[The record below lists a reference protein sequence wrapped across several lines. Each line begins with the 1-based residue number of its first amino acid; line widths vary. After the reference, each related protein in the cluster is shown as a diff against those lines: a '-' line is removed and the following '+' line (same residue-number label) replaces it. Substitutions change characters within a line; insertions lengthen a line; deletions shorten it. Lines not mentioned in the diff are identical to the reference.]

1 MGLGQAIG
9 RHFDRNGG
17 LVTGTIARK
26 MRGDIGYVERALEQ
40 AGEHRMTCVAVEPGA
55 YGTQVIVL
63 SLHSGADI
71 NTVKARGDLLAGF
84 LGHDRVY
91 GIKRRGGHVLLTIG
105 PDRDFPSEREDFATV
120 DGVDADLRVTHHEPG
135 RDALAELT
143 AGYPRFAA
151 SIGDYVSLFTTAGLS
166 VKSVTKEPNP
176 DWSQCTVTTWTVPGF
191 THLHI
196 APTGLMVALKGAP
209 GQTLSTY
216 RGALPHLVTAWNAPR
231 LTVSEPEGGI
241 YLFSFNDRD
250 PLEGGTYRLQ
260 GPHRYDADEGRS
272 LLGVGADGREVWIS
286 WADNSGMV
294 VAGAPGTGKTASLL
308 PVLAGMAGQVEIHLA
323 DGKAMFDWEGIS
335 PICRTYLRS
344 GKPDAPQE
352 MLRRVY
358 AASKRRGEAIYRL
371 TGESNFWNLNRAQR
385 RELGVTPI
393 VVVLDECQKYLDW
406 SGMEKDEKTI
416 IATNRKY
423 VREMVQEGRS
433 AGVVVILIT
442 QKPTSESIPTIIRDN
457 AALRL
462 SYYVRSS
469 AAATAVLGTG
479 RGDDAPSPEKD
490 IKNGQL
496 GRFVYDD
503 TERGVAVLGQS
514 FFLPGKEALPIME
527 RWNPVP
533 DQTELADELLRRAG
547 ISVDDVALDVDEP
560 APAPTPKP
568 APKAPKV
575 SAPEPEPEVME
586 PAADPETEITQP
598 EVIEIEPTPEPPQ
611 EPAVT
616 KAEETDPD
624 DPFAGL

>member
-1 MGLGQAIG
+1 MGIGQAIG
-9 RHFDRNGG
+9 RHYDRKGG
-17 LVTGTIARK
+17 LISGTLARK
-26 MRGDIGYVERALEQ
+26 LRGDIGYVERALEQ
-40 AGEHRMTCVAVEPGA
+40 AGEHRMRCVAVEPGA

-63 SLHSGADI
+63 ALSHGADI
-71 NTVKARGDLLAGF
+71 NTVKSRGDIIAGF

-91 GIKRRGGHVLLTIG
+91 SVRRRGGNVLLTIG

-120 DGVDADLRVTHHEPG
+120 AGVDADLRVTHHEPG

-151 SIGDYVSLFTTAGLS
+151 SIGDYVALFTTAGLS

-176 DWSQCTVTTWTVPGF
+176 DGSQCTVTTWTVPGF

-196 APTGLMVALKGAP
+196 APTGLLVALKGVP
-209 GQTLSTY
+209 GQTLNTY
-216 RGALPHLVTAWNAPR
+216 KSALPHLVTAWSAKN

-241 YLFSFNDRD
+241 YLMSFNDRD
-250 PLEGGTYRLQ
+250 PLEGRDYRLQ
-260 GPHRYDADEGRS
+260 GPHRYDADAGRS

-335 PICRTYLRS
+335 PICRTYIRS
-344 GKPDAPQE
+344 GKAEAPQE

-371 TGESNFWNLNRAQR
+371 TGESNFWNLNRQQR

-393 VVVLDECQKYLDW
+393 VIVLDECQKYLDW
-406 SGMEKDEKTI
+406 SGMEKDEKQV

-469 AAATAVLGTG
+469 AAAVAVLGTG
-479 RGDDAPSPEKD
+479 RGEDAPSPERD

-533 DQTELADELLRRAG
+533 DQAALADELLSRAG
-547 ISVDDVALDVDEP
+547 ISVEDVALDVDDP
-560 APAPTPKP
+560 APAPKP
-568 APKAPKV
+568 APKAKAPKV
-575 SAPEPEPEVME
+575 SAPEPEVTE
-586 PAADPETEITQP
+586 PAADPETVETQP
-598 EVIEIEPTPEPPQ
+598 EAIETEPTPEPPQ

-616 KAEETDPD
+616 VSEETDNTD

>member
-1 MGLGQAIG
+1 MGIGQAIG

-26 MRGDIGYVERALEQ
+26 LRGDVGYVERALEQ
-40 AGEHRMTCVAVEPGA
+40 AGEHRIRCVGVENGA
-55 YGTQVIVL
+55 YGTQTIVL
-63 SLHSGADI
+63 SMHSGADL
-71 NTVKARGDLLAGF
+71 NTVKARGDLIAGF

-105 PDRDFPSEREDFATV
+105 PDRDFPSEREEYATV
-120 DGVDADLRVTHHEPG
+120 DGVDADLRVTHHESG
-135 RDALAELT
+135 RDAVDELA
-143 AGYPRFAA
+143 AGYPRFAD
-151 SIGDYVSLFTTAGLS
+151 SIGSYVEVFTTAGLA

-176 DWSQCTVTTWTVPGF
+176 DGSACTVTTWTVPGF

-196 APTGLMVALKGAP
+196 SPTGLLVALKGVP
-209 GQTLSTY
+209 GQTLNTY
-216 RGALPHLVTAWNAPR
+216 RGALPHLVTAWNAKN
-231 LTVSEPEGGI
+231 LSVSEPEGGT
-241 YLFSFNDRD
+241 YLLAFNDRD
-250 PLEGGTYRLQ
+250 PLKGRDYRLQ
-260 GPHRYDADEGRS
+260 GPHRYDADAGRS
-272 LLGVGADGREVWIS
+272 LLGVGTDGREVWIS
-286 WADNSGMV
+286 WAGNAGLV
-294 VAGAPGTGKTASLL
+294 IAGAPGTGKTASLL
-308 PVLAGMAGQVEIHLA
+308 PVLAGMAGQAEIHLV

-335 PICRTYLRS
+335 PICRTYIRS

-358 AASKRRGEAIYRL
+358 AASKRRGEAVYRL
-371 TGESNFWNLNRAQR
+371 TGESNFWLLNRQQR
-385 RELGVTPI
+385 RELGVTPVFI
-393 VVVLDECQKYLDW
+393 ILDECQKFLDW
-406 SGMEKDEKTI
+406 SGMEKDEKAI
-416 IATNRKY
+416 VAANRKY
-423 VREMVQEGRS
+423 IREMVQEGRS

-469 AAATAVLGTG
+469 AAAIAVLGTG
-479 RGDDAPSPEKD
+479 RGDGAPSPERD

-527 RWNPVP
+527 RWNPVV
-533 DQTELADELLRRAG
+533 DQSDLADDLLRRAG
-547 ISVDDVALDVDEP
+547 ISVDDVVLDVDEP
-560 APAPTPKP
+560 APTPK
-568 APKAPKV
+568 AKAPEV
-575 SAPEPEPEVME
+575 AEPAPEPE
-586 PAADPETEITQP
+586 APETTET
-598 EVIEIEPTPEPPQ
+598 PTASEPEPPQ

-616 KAEETDPD
+616 VAEEEVPTD

>member
-1 MGLGQAIG
+1 MGIGQNLG
-9 RHFDRNGG
+9 RHFDKNGG
-17 LVTGTIARK
+17 LISSTIARK

-40 AGEHRMTCVAVEPGA
+40 AGEHRFVCIGVEDGD
-55 YGTQVIVL
+55 YGTQVVVL
-63 SLHSGADI
+63 AMHSGADI
-71 NTVKARGDLLAGF
+71 NTVKSRSDLIAGH
-84 LGHDRVY
+84 LGHSRVY
-91 GIKRRGGHVLLTIG
+91 SVKRRGPHVLLTVG
-105 PDRDFPSEREDFATV
+105 PDREFPTERDEYATV
-120 DGVDADLRVTHHEPG
+120 DGADDLRVTHHNPAQSAV
-135 RDALAELT
+135 DALAE
-143 AGYPRFAA
+143 YPRVVD
-151 SIGDYVSLFTTAGLS
+151 SLGDQVPLFTTSGLA
-166 VKSVTKEPNP
+166 VKSVSKEPNP
-176 DWSQCTVTTWTVPGF
+176 DGSSGVVTAWTLPGF

-196 APTGLMVALKGAP
+196 APTGLMVVLRGVP
-209 GQTLSTY
+209 GQTINTY

-231 LTVSEPEGGI
+231 LSVSEPEGGT
-241 YLFSFNDRD
+241 YLLSFNDTD
-250 PLEGGTYRLQ
+250 PLQGRDYRLQ
-260 GPHRYDADEGRS
+260 GPHRYDADAGRS
-272 LLGVGADGREVWIS
+272 LLGIGTDGREVWIG

-323 DGKAMFDWEGIS
+323 DGKGMFDWEGIS
-335 PICRTYLRS
+335 PICRTYIRS
-344 GKPDAPQE
+344 GKSDAPQE

-358 AASKRRGEAIYRL
+358 SASKRRGEAMYRL
-371 TGESNFWNLNRAQR
+371 TGESNFWNLNHAQR

-393 VVVLDECQKYLDW
+393 LIVLDECQKYLDW
-406 SGMEKDEKTI
+406 SGMDKDEKAI
-416 IATNRKY
+416 VATNRKY

-469 AAATAVLGTG
+469 AAATAVLGGG

-514 FFLPGKEALPIME
+514 FFLPGKEALPIMG

-533 DQTELADELLRRAG
+533 DQSDLADDLLRRAG
-547 ISVDDVALDVDEP
+547 IDVDDVMLDLDEP
-560 APAPTPKP
+560 TTP
-568 APKAPKV
+568 APKAK
-575 SAPEPEPEVME
+575 APEPEPEPEVTEME
-586 PAADPETEITQP
+586 PAPAPETEP
-598 EVIEIEPTPEPPQ
+598 EPSAASETTTPTP
-611 EPAVT
+611 AVVST
-616 KAEETDPD
+616 EEETPTD